1 MSPASQL
8 TFDLGQRPALNREDF
23 LVAPSN
29 ELAVALIDRWPDWPV
44 PTVVLCG
51 PAGSGKTHLSEVWRR
66 ASAALTIDLA
76 SLGESGLRDLSE
88 QGEAVLAEDVDRIL
102 ASDPGRAEPLFH
114 LYNLLREGGRDFM
127 MTGSAP
133 PQSWAVTLADLR
145 SRLGA
150 AMVVELG
157 PPDDALI
164 GAVLVKL
171 FADRQLRIGPEVLRY
186 LLPRM
191 ERSFAAAR
199 DLVAAIDQMALAK
212 RRDITVA
219 LAREALEHFPT
230 GEEEL
235 GLGAEGRDQDL
246 GKADDS
252 G

>member
-1 MSPASQL
+1 M
-8 TFDLGQRPALNREDF
+8 LGSKRHFPETTSERRNRVDRR
-23 LVAPSN
+23 V
-29 ELAVALIDRWPDWPV
+29 LAVFFHSP
-44 PTVVLCG
+44 LC
-51 PAGSGKTHLSEVWRR
+51 R
-66 ASAALTIDLA
+66 AIDLA

-88 QGEAVLAEDVDRIL
+88 RGEAVLAEDIDRIL
-102 ASDPGRAEPLFH
+102 ASDPGRAEPLLH

-157 PPDDALI
+157 APDDALI

-199 DLVAAIDQMALAK
+199 DLVAAIDQMALTK
-212 RRDITVA
+212 RREITVA
-219 LAREALEHFPT
+219 LVREALEQFPT
-230 GEEEL
+230 GEEES
-235 GLGAEGRDQDL
+235 GLGVEGRDQDL
-246 GKADDS
+246 GKADD
-252 G
+252 GG

>member
-29 ELAVALIDRWPDWPV
+29 EVAVALIDRWPDWTV
-44 PTVVLCG
+44 PTLVLCG

-76 SLGESGLRDLSE
+76 SLGESDLRDLSE
-88 QGEAVLAEDVDRIL
+88 RGEAVLAEDVDRVL
-102 ASDPGRAEPLFH
+102 ASDPGRAEPLLH

-127 MTGSAP
+127 MTGLAP

-157 PPDDALI
+157 APDDALI

-199 DLVAAIDQMALAK
+199 DLVAAIDQMALTK
-212 RRDITVA
+212 RREITVA
-219 LAREALEHFPT
+219 LAREALEQFPT
-230 GEEEL
+230 GEEESDL
-235 GLGAEGRDQDL
+235 GVEGRDQDL
-246 GKADDS
+246 GKADD
-252 G
+252 GG